1 MSGFF
6 IPLLI
11 FALLATLGVLFFG
24 IITMARGGNFNLKY
38 GNKIMRARI
47 VLQASALLIFA
58 IIMVITGRA

>member
-1 MSGFF
+1 MTGFL

-11 FALLATLGVLFFG
+11 FAMLATLGVLFFG

-38 GNKIMRARI
+38 GNKIMRTRI

-58 IIMVITGRA
+58 IIMVIVGRA

>member
-6 IPLLI
+6 ISLLI
-11 FALLATLGVLFFG
+11 IALLATHGVLFFG

-58 IIMVITGRA
+58 IIMIITGRA